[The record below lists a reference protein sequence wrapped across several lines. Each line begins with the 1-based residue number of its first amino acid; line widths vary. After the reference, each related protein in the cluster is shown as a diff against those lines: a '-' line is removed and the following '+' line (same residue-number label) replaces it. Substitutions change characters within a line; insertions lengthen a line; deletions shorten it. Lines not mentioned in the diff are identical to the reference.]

1 MRDVKLYNGLLWLL
15 NAALAAAIAY
25 VIIVF
30 LAQQPNYMRDVQL
43 DDGASDAPVRPP
55 PKKDD
60 SALKL
65 GNPVES
71 KIVVGTP
78 PSAPV
83 FRAQLK
89 GTLPGE
95 KGDGP
100 GAAFLKSTGR
110 NVELVAFTNEPIL
123 FEGKEFDE
131 YRGWKL
137 SKVWKDR
144 ALFAGPGG
152 LTQELTIEA
161 AAGPAAGPAAP
172 GAARVGGGKSAKAGQ
187 PYQPDQF
194 KSRLLASA
202 DSRQV
207 WGLDPEEIDWAAQN
221 ADKIMDG
228 DFQVS
233 PNSGGGVRVEGV
245 TAGSIGAA
253 RGVIAGDVIR
263 DVNGQPL
270 NSIADVRTLMNNPA
284 FKSSSGLRLT
294 VERAGKPVVLE
305 YRPLP
310 R

>member
-1 MRDVKLYNGLLWLL
+1 VRDVKLYNGLLWLL
-15 NAALAAAIAY
+15 NAALAGAIAY
-25 VIIVF
+25 VIVVF
-30 LAQQPNYMRDVQL
+30 LAQQPNYVRDVQL
-43 DDGASDAPVRPP
+43 DDGASDAPVKPP
-55 PKKDD
+55 PKRDD
-60 SALKL
+60 AALKL
-65 GNPVES
+65 RNPVEN
-71 KIVVGTP
+71 KVLDVKQP
-78 PSAPV
+78 DAPV

-89 GTLPGE
+89 GTLPGD

-100 GAAFLKSTGR
+100 GAAFLKSAGR
-110 NVELVAFTNEPIL
+110 NVELVAFTGEVIL

-161 AAGPAAGPAAP
+161 TAGPAGPAAP
-172 GAARVGGGKSAKAGQ
+172 GGARVGGARGAKAGQ

-207 WGLDPEEIDWAAQN
+207 WGLDPEEIDWASQN

-245 TAGSIGAA
+245 TPGSIGAA
-253 RGVIAGDVIR
+253 RGVVAGDVIR

-284 FKSSSGLRLT
+284 FKSSSGLRIT

>member
-1 MRDVKLYNGLLWLL
+1 LRSVKLYNALLWLL
-15 NAALAAAIAY
+15 NAALGVGICLFFFKYLLHPADY
-25 VIIVF
+25 T
-30 LAQQPNYMRDVQL
+30 RDVRL
-43 DDGASDAPVRPP
+43 DEGSDA
-55 PKKDD
+55 
-60 SALKL
+60 
-65 GNPVES
+65 
-71 KIVVGTP
+71 
-78 PSAPV
+78 APV
-83 FRAQLK
+83 ASRAQVSDASLRMRNPIEQVKAVDAPTAQIYFKAQLK

-100 GAAFLKSTGR
+100 GAAFLKSVTK
-110 NVELVAFTNEPIL
+110 NTELVAFVGEKIM

-131 YRGWKL
+131 YRGWTL
-137 SKVWKDR
+137 AKVWKDR
-144 ALFAGPGG
+144 ALFKGPEGK
-152 LTQELTIEA
+152 TQELTIESELITGPPGSKT
-161 AAGPAAGPAAP
+161 AGAVR
-172 GAARVGGGKSAKAGQ
+172 GARAGQ
-187 PYQPDQF
+187 AYQSDQY

-207 WGLDPEEIDWAAQN
+207 WGLDPAEIDWASQN

-233 PNSGGGVRVEGV
+233 PNSGGGVRIEGV
-245 TAGSIGAA
+245 TPGSIGAA
-253 RGVIAGDVIR
+253 RGMMAGDVVR

-284 FKSSSGLRLT
+284 FKSQNGLRVT

>member
-1 MRDVKLYNGLLWLL
+1 LRSVKLYNALLWLL
-15 NAALAAAIAY
+15 NAALGVGICLFFFKYLLHPADYTRDVRLDEGGDAAPVVSRTQVSDASLRMRNPIEQVKPVDAAA
-25 VIIVF
+25 
-30 LAQQPNYMRDVQL
+30 AQIYF
-43 DDGASDAPVRPP
+43 
-55 PKKDD
+55 K
-60 SALKL
+60 
-65 GNPVES
+65 
-71 KIVVGTP
+71 
-78 PSAPV
+78 
-83 FRAQLK
+83 AQLK

-100 GAAFLKSTGR
+100 GAAFLKSVTK
-110 NVELVAFTNEPIL
+110 NTELVAFVGEKIM

-131 YRGWKL
+131 YRGWTL
-137 SKVWKDR
+137 AKVWKDR
-144 ALFAGPGG
+144 ALFKGPEGK
-152 LTQELTIEA
+152 TQELTIESELITGPPGSKT
-161 AAGPAAGPAAP
+161 AG
-172 GAARVGGGKSAKAGQ
+172 GARGARAGQ
-187 PYQPDQF
+187 AYQSDQY

-207 WGLDPEEIDWAAQN
+207 WGLDPAELDWASQN

-233 PNSGGGVRVEGV
+233 PNSGGGVRIEGV
-245 TAGSIGAA
+245 TPGSIGAA
-253 RGVIAGDVIR
+253 RGMMAGDVVR

-284 FKSSSGLRLT
+284 FKSQNGLRVT